1 MKNGRYTCS
10 LHRPCNSGNCTFAK
24 ERQYQAGDHYTEDF
38 QQHIGDILAI
48 YIELDKEAR
57 QYYKCLCKPSTAEHL
72 EGIAK
77 LSDFL
82 NKSEHKDAARL
93 N

>member
-1 MKNGRYTCS
+1 MKNGRYSIDPATAETV
-10 LHRPCNSGNCTFAK
+10 LLLK
-24 ERQYQAGDHYTEDF
+24 KRQYQASDHYTEDF